1 MAQHPTHISSS
12 QLTLPIVLNDE
23 ATFDNF
29 YVTEQNRQL
38 VTTLKNS
45 DNWLEPFIYLFGPS
59 KCGCSH
65 LLQAACQQAAEQNR
79 LALYLPMQELLA
91 YPAHEMLDGLE
102 SLDLICID
110 DIHLISA
117 QREWEEGIFHLYNKV
132 KEKQGRLL
140 IAAHQSP
147 KQLQLSLADLESR
160 LQWGITYKMS
170 DYSDEDLVFLIAHR
184 ARSRGLLLV
193 DEVAHYLV
201 SRAKRDPAELMSILE
216 KLDILSLQSGRKLT
230 IPFIK
235 TALNW

>member
-1 MAQHPTHISSS
+1 MAQLPTDNQSL
-12 QLTLPIVLNDE
+12 QLALPVVLNDE

-29 YVTEQNRQL
+29 YVAEQNRQL
-38 VTTLKNS
+38 VEMIKDWN
-45 DNWLEPFIYLFGPS
+45 NWLEPYIYLFGPS

-65 LLQAACQQAAEQNR
+65 LLQAACQQAAEQGR

-102 SLDLICID
+102 ALDLICID
-110 DIHLISA
+110 DIHLISGK
-117 QREWEEGIFHLYNKV
+117 REWEEGIFHLYNKV
-132 KEKQGRLL
+132 KEKQSRLL

-160 LQWGITYKMS
+160 LQWGITYKMF
-170 DYSDEDLVFLIAHR
+170 DYSDEDLVLLIAHR

-193 DEVAHYLV
+193 DEAAQYLV
-201 SRAKRDPAELMSILE
+201 SRARRDPSELMSILE
-216 KLDILSLQSGRKLT
+216 KLDMLSLQSGRKLT

-235 TALNW
+235 TALDW